1 MKYNSFWLSQSH
13 VRQKINK
20 KSLDFQSVSA
30 TLVLLFQYHIWLS
43 ADSHGVLVL
52 VPNYPVLNILLTS
65 FIFVCASHEIHAVT
79 AQLMPYFVPLGMENF
94 SLNL

>member
-1 MKYNSFWLSQSH
+1 MCVKTFKRKVWISNQDLQH
-13 VRQKINK
+13 C
-20 KSLDFQSVSA
+20 
-30 TLVLLFQYHIWLS
+30 LLLQYHIWLS

-79 AQLMPYFVPLGMENF
+79 AQLMPYFVPLGMKTF
-94 SLNL
+94 RRRRA